1 MLKSK
6 WFMLE
11 CSIDKFEQ
19 MIYKEI
25 KLKTKKQKVGR
36 PKKQES
42 NKNNDMDNEIKSMMK
57 FLGLEDN

>member
-1 MLKSK
+1 
-6 WFMLE
+6 MLE